1 MVSYRLCA
9 PWEYRPQSFGKPYQ
23 KEVPDLDERR
33 TPQSQ
38 ETAVHARRKPRRRAD
53 GAARG
58 VFMTLLTLILIGC
71 CATAMLFGIFMKYVN
86 TSLLPTLD
94 VKAED
99 YTMAQSSV
107 VYYQDKD
114 SGQWVE
120 YQKVHGQ
127 ENRVLVDIGDMSP
140 YLWQAAVSI
149 EDERFFSHHG
159 VDWKRTLGATV
170 KTLVGSNDSY
180 GGSTITQ
187 QMLKNMTGENQNTI
201 NRKVKEIF
209 RALEFEKDN
218 TKSQILELYLN
229 MIYLGSGCNGVET
242 AAEYYFGK
250 SAKDLTAAE
259 SACII
264 AITNN
269 PSLYNPKYDRT
280 YTRKDGTTITPR
292 ELNKQ
297 RQELILD
304 KMSKVINPDTGKPYL
319 TKEECEAAKAEPL
332 NFTDTAGDASNVVQT
347 DGIEINNWFVEQL
360 IKDVTNDL
368 AEAKG
373 VSYEAAQRL
382 VNNSGYQIYCTMDP
396 EIQEIAEGVY
406 EDASNLNVHS
416 ASGKQLQSGITIMDP
431 YTGNIVAMVGAV
443 GPKTQNLVDNYAVQ
457 KHQVGSSIKPLT
469 VYSAALDA
477 GAVTPATT
485 FDNYPVHL
493 LNGNPWPKNSP
504 NTYTGWT
511 MIGEGVRRSINTI
524 AVQTLEAL
532 GVADSYA
539 YATEKLGL
547 SLVPEDMGVAPLAMG
562 GLTYGLSTVEMAAAF
577 SSFANSGVYN
587 SPKMYTEVRDS
598 NGEVVL
604 KNEGETHAAMKETT
618 AYFMNQM
625 LTSVVNAGTG
635 TSAKFSGMTIAGKT
649 GTTNDSRV
657 RYFVGYT
664 PYYCAAVWTGYP
676 STNEKISASG
686 NPAIT
691 MWKPIMQK
699 IHENLENKSFP
710 TPSSGLE
717 TVTVCADS
725 GKRCTDA
732 CLSDIRGSRAVT
744 VTVAAGTAPTE
755 RCDKHVFVDYCTEG
769 KCLATDSCPADH
781 VKQVGVLDFE
791 RTDYFNGGSRILAT
805 DSAKNPDSLFHLTEM
820 KRAIGLLP
828 TPTASGGETYP
839 EVIGCPVH
847 AGMTPEE
854 PDNPAAD
861 PTDPNDPNYNPPADD
876 TGNGD
881 DGGEPAE
888 PPIIVPVE
896 PSEPDSSGGFGDAGS
911 WAASFFNN

>member
-1 MVSYRLCA
+1 M
-9 PWEYRPQSFGKPYQ
+9 PYLIKHAAFWNRNRRRFQ
-23 KEVPDLDERR
+23 ILEERR
-33 TPQSQ
+33 TNQSQ
-38 ETAVHARRKPRRRAD
+38 EAAVHHRKRQRS
-53 GAARG
+53 AAGG
-58 VFMTLLTLILIGC
+58 VLKVLLTLILVGC
-71 CATAMLFGIFMKYVN
+71 CTLLMLFGIFMKYVN

-94 VKAED
+94 VNADD

-170 KTLVGSNDSY
+170 LTLVGSNDSY

-187 QMLKNMTGENQNTI
+187 QMLKNLTGENQNTI

-280 YTRKDGTTITPR
+280 YTRKDGTTVSPR
-292 ELNKQ
+292 ELNKG

-319 TKEECEAAKAEPL
+319 TEEECEAAKAEPL
-332 NFTDTAGDASNVVQT
+332 NFTDTSGDADSSGKQT

-360 IKDVTNDL
+360 IKDVTSDL
-368 AEAKG
+368 ADAKG
-373 VSYEAAQRL
+373 ISYEAAQRL

-396 EIQEIAEGVY
+396 DIQKIAEDVY
-406 EDASNLNVHS
+406 EDTSNLNIHS
-416 ASGKQLQSGITIMDP
+416 AKGHQLQSGITIMDP
-431 YTGNIVAMVGAV
+431 YTGNVVAMVGAV
-443 GPKTQNLVDNYAVQ
+443 GEKTQNLVDNYAVQ

-577 SSFANSGVYN
+577 SAFANNGVYN
-587 SPKMYTEVRDS
+587 SPKMYTEVRYS
-598 NGEVVL
+598 NGETVL

-635 TSAKFSGMTIAGKT
+635 TSAKFGGMTIAGKT

-686 NPAIT
+686 NPAIS

-717 TVTVCADS
+717 QVTVCADS
-725 GKRCTDA
+725 GLRCTDA

-755 RCDKHVFVDYCTEG
+755 SCNLHTFVDYCTEG
-769 KCLATDSCPADH
+769 KCVATDSCPSSS

-791 RTDYFNGGSRILAT
+791 RTEYFKGDGSRYASSTT
-805 DSAKNPDSLFHLTEM
+805 DSAKNPDKMFHLIEM
-820 KRAIGLLP
+820 KRAIGLEP
-828 TPTASGGETYP
+828 TPTAGGGETYP

-854 PDNPAAD
+854 PDNSGGEAD
-861 PTDPNDPNYNPPADD
+861 DPNDPNYNPPSDNNG
-876 TGNGD
+876 GNGGD
-881 DGGEPAE
+881 QPAE
-888 PPIIVPVE
+888 PSEPVTPAE
-896 PSEPDSSGGFGDAGS
+896 PSEPDDPSGGFGDAGI
-911 WAASFFNN
+911 WAASVFSGN